1 MAGSSSAPALVATF
15 VFGLVV
21 LAASAAIFFFVKAN
35 RSPLLRDE
43 LRLALVVFLATST
56 LWGILEFAATLV
68 SHNVTS
74 ACQVAISFA
83 TVFDQLARFSV
94 EQFLLWGVN
103 GGMKVSKL
111 SLVLQGGLFLRFI
124 LGAVFVGVQR
134 PQFDTVCVA
143 TNLILP
149 IGIVVMVVD
158 IAMVMIL
165 GTKAFLA
172 KKSDAIR
179 PELSRTNTLIL
190 ITVGLGMW
198 TALSTPLFL
207 GLKSTGLAVRTI
219 LPAIGLLILI
229 GIVAL
234 TARSFVPP
242 PSTSGLQ
249 IQKTVSFESTIE
261 LPTRNLETREFP
273 SQTAMERINGAL
285 PLISHPPFGQAS
297 RGIGGLPVEGEL
309 FPPMRAQTAPVRAYS
324 RKKMTDRAY
333 KGGKIVISKPIVQM
347 DAETSNFDNIPTI
360 DLATA
365 AMKEKERRELMP
377 QNPFVNVDIGL
388 GKAPSPT
395 EVTRK
400 LSAAKR
406 KQVPES
412 AAPSNSRNLLTVD
425 EPAFAMTSAVQLSPG
440 PESARRRS
448 PRHQRDGSAPSP
460 PIISPKEEARTPKS
474 APLQSVP
481 AALAAP
487 PPPPIPSLQKRL
499 EEDRAMSGTAAASH
513 FSVSTMD
520 PMTARIASTMMFSPE
535 GPKSAKVAAPRPPP
549 RPPAPA
555 APPASVDQ
563 VWVDPRTATLP
574 RSNSV
579 KNNIRPSRQRPPSLP
594 AEEEK
599 PDTKTPLQRRAT
611 VGLPNNPRARA
622 TRVFG
627 GERGTVH
634 ERQIMFMNSEED
646 TVPIL
651 AAAKM
656 EAEEESES
664 ESPTRKSMIHRPR
677 PIPRKSTASA
687 SELLGLSIDP
697 AQDDLALL
705 PTPNMPLISPVS
717 VKSLSQS
724 TYGATSP
731 GSLTRVKTVRRTS
744 FVPDLP
750 VVPVE
755 YQSQQS
761 KVSQDPFTEET
772 TTNVWTVV
780 PNEGLARMP
789 STDKKTRALCV
800 SKFSVDT
807 ALTAQEPQSPYQS
820 RLSVNTQSSY
830 EETIGRNSTV
840 AFSSDPKPARVST
853 VLNSFS
859 ERLTRHESV
868 DSELSLMLRMA
879 PVPPK
884 NMPGEKRSVA
894 QDESEAEDVPF
905 IIDIPTP
912 ESPRSMESDVQL
924 TVDQLPSWHH
934 RVGEELPSFS
944 SQLKI
949 RRSRKLLVP
958 KPLALY
964 RPANVT
970 VVIEAE
976 PSPEEPAQEALDKIH
991 EQLKHLDLENGDARA
1006 TISEK
1011 QRQAILANLESEM
1024 GAQEDQ
1030 WQMLRV
1036 DYSQGSPSTT
1046 VSASEINSLR
1056 SSVDISKFE
1065 IMPITKLNA
1074 SAGDLLVAL
1083 KEHAENRLS
1092 TSSDQLSKE
1101 ETLDSG
1107 DEKLN
1112 RRSLSAS
1119 GKMNLLSVNTRTM
1132 SQIGSPTPPDTDE
1145 SGAESDNDSMVE
1157 GLGAA
1162 KDGSTALMP
1171 RATSFLALDEVL
1183 SPFEDV
1189 QNKSNAPVEFED
1201 VSLMTPK
1208 ALPAPIVAQPEETM
1222 VANVAIAEAE
1232 TIKFSLADL
1241 EESSPVSA
1249 PVPAPAPRPRQVIR
1263 RPPRQSKRISTL
1275 PDIVENPQ
1283 PLVGKSGNLGIFQF
1297 PWGEKSDLARIP
1309 PRMVGIS
1316 GTMTSGRAPMNS
1328 IQEKKLPPA
1337 PQTFLDD
1344 DEFENGLDDYENE
1357 EYDDGFDEATLWE
1370 IASLLESDLDT
1381 SRDDLFMVGEEDW
1394 ADQAPAED
1402 ELSPASSP
1410 VRDVVVE
1417 SVKEEVYDF
1426 VPGTL
1431 ASSESSSDISL
1442 QVPTLWTADM
1452 KDSRMGLGLPQPS
1465 EGEWQS
1471 YFAIAPRQA
1480 RTVRR
1485 VVDEPTQLSSVSLWT
1500 ATATDASMYTSGVWR
1515 APETKA
1521 VKSASKIVSLVWSP
1535 LKPTNISSLGLPQ
1548 PVDSLWTAYIPEATR
1563 VARKTTQMPQP
1574 PVITS
1579 TSLWSLKRSVKS
1591 SASAGVWTHANEVE
1605 AEQLTAAT
1613 ASVWTPLSR
1622 ARVATVGLP
1631 QPELSVWDLY
1641 ISPLTRSSPKAARML
1656 PPATIETTS
1665 LWKQSPAVKH
1675 SASNGVWSLVEKIET
1690 EVLTTTAASL
1700 WSLSS
1705 RARTTVGLPQPEPSV
1720 WKSYIPVVA
1729 RPAPKAARMLPPAVI
1744 ETTSLWKLSSVTK
1757 SSVSQ
1762 GVWSPALKEEEAI
1775 ITPEASSVAS
1785 SLWLPISA
1793 PRGNPWSLP
1802 QPDIQAWAAYIST
1815 DSRVARRAP
1824 QAQQQ
1829 QQVTIQT
1836 SSMWSIEPSR
1846 TIEMFSSANMWSLKI
1861 TTLLWAPAVS
1871 KDAGVGL
1878 SQPDAKVWNAYIAL
1892 PSRSTHRAV
1901 NVSEA
1906 ENITSTSL
1914 WQPLPTAVP
1923 YSGGVWAPKS
1933 LVAKT
1938 SHESH
1943 AETSLKVAKALWASS
1958 PEQAHSVGLPQPD
1971 AKVWDMYLLLPA
1983 RDYRKAYLPRPGM
1996 ITSTSLW
2003 RPLPAAIPY
2012 SGAVWA
2018 PKSLIAKPS
2027 PAKTSQMAKA
2037 LWSPS
2042 PEKTR
2047 SVGLSQPDAQ
2057 VWDMYLLLPARE
2069 YRKAYLP
2076 RPSMITSTSLW
2087 APTPS
2092 VETPSGGVW
2101 KAKSAPLTAKSSLV
2115 KPALAVVEDL
2125 LWSSSPAKAASFG
2138 LPQPD
2143 AEFWNA
2149 YLVPAGRR
2157 QRVAHVPKTVVTIT
2171 STSLW
2176 TPTLSTKVPSTGV
2189 WQPKS
2194 IPVNVPAKQPS
2205 RTSIK
2210 TKKIS
2215 SSLWTQLSTAK
2226 PSVGLPQPISDIW
2239 NAYISPLTSA
2249 MSTSRRVF
2257 VSETTSIESQALW
2270 SLPSKTEAAAGSL
2283 WCPAETKRPVTQTV
2297 VRAVTVSSSPATAT
2311 PTSVAAES
2319 SVSSEARKT
2328 SVRKS
2333 VPVLMTQEQWNSA
2346 FKRISQDVK
2355 RDDSSLNQWA
2365 LPSSSSSKN
2374 VTRLNRSQ
2382 SVKSRPVFD
2391 PSVMALISEY
2401 PSATTSSS
2409 STSSSRKGLGRS
2421 KSISA
2426 LPSSRR
2432 TLSRS
2437 NSSKAS
2443 IVEPQPAAFLW
2454 TKPASASDK
2463 ASSPMWQPPRRS
2475 HADVQLPPSFSI
2487 LLLPSPRRTAGR
2499 KTDIAIPT
2507 SFRSGQ
2513 GLWRGA
2519 EQIRL

>member
-1 MAGSSSAPALVATF
+1 MAGSISAPALVATF

-43 LRLALVVFLATST
+43 LRLALVFFLATST
-56 LWGILEFAATLV
+56 LWGIVEFAATLV
-68 SHNVTS
+68 PHNATS

-124 LGAVFVGVQR
+124 IGAIFVGVQR
-134 PQFDTVCVA
+134 PQFDPVCVA

-172 KKSDAIR
+172 KTSDAIR
-179 PELSRTNTLIL
+179 PELSRTNTLVL
-190 ITVGLGMW
+190 VTVGLGIW

-207 GLKSTGLAVRTI
+207 GLNTTGLAVRTI

-234 TARSFVPP
+234 TAKSFVPP
-242 PSTSGLQ
+242 PSSSGLK
-249 IQKTVSFESTIE
+249 IQKTVSIESTVE

-309 FPPMRAQTAPVRAYS
+309 FPPMRAQTAPVSAYS
-324 RKKMTDRAY
+324 KKKMTDRAY

-347 DAETSNFDNIPTI
+347 DAETSNFGNIPTI

-395 EVTRK
+395 ELTRK

-412 AAPSNSRNLLTVD
+412 AAPSNSRSLLTVD

-448 PRHQRDGSAPSP
+448 PRHQADRAAPSP
-460 PIISPKEEARTPKS
+460 PIISPKDEARTPKS

-481 AALAAP
+481 AAPLP
-487 PPPPIPSLQKRL
+487 PPVPSLQTRL
-499 EEDRAMSGTAAASH
+499 EEDRSITGAAVSH
-513 FSVSTMD
+513 FSVSTID

-535 GPKSAKVAAPRPPP
+535 RPKSAKAAAPRPPP
-549 RPPAPA
+549 PPPAPP
-555 APPASVDQ
+555 APVDQ
-563 VWVDPRTATLP
+563 FWVDPRTASLP

-594 AEEEK
+594 TEEEK

-627 GERGTVH
+627 GERGTMH
-634 ERQIMFMNSEED
+634 ERQIMFMNTEED

-656 EAEEESES
+656 EAEEES

-687 SELLGLSIDP
+687 SELLGVSLDP
-697 AQDDLALL
+697 ALDDFTLL

-724 TYGATSP
+724 TYGSTSP
-731 GSLTRVKTVRRTS
+731 GSLTKVKTVRRTS
-744 FVPDLP
+744 FVPDMP

-755 YQSQQS
+755 YQGQQP
-761 KVSQDPFTEET
+761 KISQDPFTDET
-772 TTNVWTVV
+772 STNVWAVA

-820 RLSVNTQSSY
+820 RLSINTQSSS
-830 EETIGRNSTV
+830 EEAIGRNSTV
-840 AFSSDPKPARVST
+840 VFSSNAKDTRVST

-859 ERLTRHESV
+859 ERPTRHESV

-884 NMPGEKRSVA
+884 NNLAEKRSIA
-894 QDESEAEDVPF
+894 QEKSEAEDVPF

-912 ESPRSMESDVQL
+912 ESPKSLDSDVQL

-934 RVGEELPSFS
+934 RVGEEPPSFS
-944 SQLKI
+944 SQLKN

-991 EQLKHLDLENGDARA
+991 EQLRQLDLENGDARA

-1024 GAQEDQ
+1024 GAQENQ
-1030 WQMLRV
+1030 WQTLRV

-1083 KEHAENRLS
+1083 KQNAENRLS
-1092 TSSDQLSKE
+1092 ASSDQLFKE
-1101 ETLDSG
+1101 ETLESA
-1107 DEKLN
+1107 DEKLD

-1145 SGAESDNDSMVE
+1145 SGAESDTDSMVE
-1157 GLGAA
+1157 GLGTA
-1162 KDGSTALMP
+1162 KDGATALMP
-1171 RATSFLALDEVL
+1171 RATSFLALDDVL
-1183 SPFEDV
+1183 NSSSEDV
-1189 QNKSNAPVEFED
+1189 QSKPNAPVEFED

-1208 ALPAPIVAQPEETM
+1208 AQPAPIVAQPEELK
-1222 VANVAIAEAE
+1222 VANVSTAEAE

-1241 EESSPVSA
+1241 EEPSPVPV
-1249 PVPAPAPRPRQVIR
+1249 PVPAPAPRQRQVIR

-1275 PDIVENPQ
+1275 PDIVENPE

-1297 PWGEKSDLARIP
+1297 PWGEKSDSARIP

-1328 IQEKKLPPA
+1328 IQEKQLPPA

-1344 DEFENGLDDYENE
+1344 DFDNGLDAYENE
-1357 EYDDGFDEATLWE
+1357 DYDDGFDEATLWE
-1370 IASLLESDLDT
+1370 IASLLESDLDA
-1381 SRDDLFMVGEEDW
+1381 SRDDLFIVGKEDW
-1394 ADQAPAED
+1394 RDQAPAED

-1410 VRDVVVE
+1410 VRDVFE

-1426 VPGTL
+1426 IPVTL

-1442 QVPTLWTADM
+1442 QVSTLWTADM

-1465 EGEWQS
+1465 EREWQS
-1471 YFAIAPRQA
+1471 YFATAPRQA

-1500 ATATDASMYTSGVWR
+1500 AAATEVSMYTSGVWR
-1515 APETKA
+1515 APEAKTTTGPALKA
-1521 VKSASKIVSLVWSP
+1521 VSLVWSLP
-1535 LKPTNISSLGLPQ
+1535 NPTKISNLGLPQ
-1548 PVDSLWTAYIPEATR
+1548 PVDRLWAAYIPEATR
-1563 VARKTTQMPQP
+1563 TARRTTQMPQP
-1574 PVITS
+1574 AAIAS
-1579 TSLWSLKRSVKS
+1579 KSLWSLKRNVKPSVS
-1591 SASAGVWTHANEVE
+1591 TGVWTPANKIE
-1605 AEQLTAAT
+1605 AEQLTLTATTAA

-1622 ARVATVGLP
+1622 AGVATVGLP
-1631 QPELSVWDLY
+1631 QPEFSVWKLY
-1641 ISPLTRSSPKAARML
+1641 ISPVTRS
-1656 PPATIETTS
+1656 
-1665 LWKQSPAVKH
+1665 
-1675 SASNGVWSLVEKIET
+1675 
-1690 EVLTTTAASL
+1690 
-1700 WSLSS
+1700 
-1705 RARTTVGLPQPEPSV
+1705 
-1720 WKSYIPVVA
+1720 
-1729 RPAPKAARMLPPAVI
+1729 APKAARMLPPAVI
-1744 ETTSLWKLSSVTK
+1744 ETTSLWKQSPAVKRSVLNGVWSPIEKTETELLTIVATVSLWSPLPHARATVGLPQPEPSVWKSYIPVAARPAPKAARMLPPAVIETKSLWKVSSVK
-1757 SSVSQ
+1757 PSVSQ
-1762 GVWSPALKEEEAI
+1762 GVWSPASKEEEEEEEEEETI
-1775 ITPEASSVAS
+1775 SIEVTPIASL
-1785 SLWLPISA
+1785 LWSPISA
-1793 PRGNPWSLP
+1793 PPSNPWSLP
-1802 QPDIQAWAAYIST
+1802 QPDVQVWNAYISS
-1815 DSRVARRAP
+1815 DSRGPRRAP
-1824 QAQQQ
+1824 RAQQQ
-1829 QQVTIQT
+1829 QDAIQST
-1836 SSMWSIEPSR
+1836 SMWSVEPSR
-1846 TIEMFSSANMWSLKI
+1846 IIEMFSSANLWSLKM

-1878 SQPDAKVWNAYIAL
+1878 SQPDAKVWNTYIAM
-1892 PSRSTHRAV
+1892 PSRSIHRAMTMSV
-1901 NVSEA
+1901 A
-1906 ENITSTSL
+1906 ESITSTSL
-1914 WQPLPTAVP
+1914 WQPLPTVVP

-1933 LVAKT
+1933 LVAKP
-1938 SHESH
+1938 SLQSP
-1943 AETSLKVAKALWASS
+1943 AKTSLKVVKALWSSS
-1958 PEQAHSVGLPQPD
+1958 PAETRSIGLQQPD
-1971 AKVWDMYLLLPA
+1971 AKIWDLYLLLPA
-1983 RDYRKAYLPRPGM
+1983 RDYRKAYLPRPG
-1996 ITSTSLW
+1996 
-2003 RPLPAAIPY
+2003 
-2012 SGAVWA
+2012 V
-2018 PKSLIAKPS
+2018 
-2027 PAKTSQMAKA
+2027 
-2037 LWSPS
+2037 
-2042 PEKTR
+2042 
-2047 SVGLSQPDAQ
+2047 
-2057 VWDMYLLLPARE
+2057 
-2069 YRKAYLP
+2069 
-2076 RPSMITSTSLW
+2076 ITSTSLW
-2087 APTPS
+2087 APAPS
-2092 VETPSGGVW
+2092 VEAPSGGVW
-2101 KAKSAPLTAKSSLV
+2101 KAKSVPLEAESLHI
-2115 KPALAVVEDL
+2115 KPVLAAVNDL
-2125 LWSSSPAKAASFG
+2125 LWSSSPAKVASFG
-2138 LPQPD
+2138 LPQPK
-2143 AEFWNA
+2143 AEFWSA
-2149 YLVPAGRR
+2149 YLVPAGRA
-2157 QRVAHVPKTVVTIT
+2157 QRIAYVPKTVVTIT

-2176 TPTLSTKVPSTGV
+2176 APALSTEVPSNGV

-2194 IPVNVPAKQPS
+2194 KPVNVVAKKSAP
-2205 RTSIK
+2205 TSAEAK
-2210 TKKIS
+2210 TG
-2215 SSLWTQLSTAK
+2215 SSLWTQFPSTK
-2226 PSVGLPQPISDIW
+2226 PSVGLPQPVYEIW
-2239 NAYISPLTSA
+2239 NSYIAPLTSA
-2249 MSTSRRVF
+2249 TSTSRRVF
-2257 VSETTSIESQALW
+2257 VSESTVIESQALW
-2270 SLPSKTEAAAGSL
+2270 SVPSKTEAAAGYL
-2283 WCPAETKRPVTQTV
+2283 WCPKQTPAENKRPLTQKI
-2297 VRAVTVSSSPATAT
+2297 VRAVMISSSPVVITTAAAAAT
-2311 PTSVAAES
+2311 PSPVAES
-2319 SVSSEARKT
+2319 PVSSEETRTAN
-2328 SVRKS
+2328 VRKS
-2333 VPVLMTQEQWNSA
+2333 VPVFMTREQWNSA

-2365 LPSSSSSKN
+2365 LPSSSSSSSSKN
-2374 VTRLNRSQ
+2374 ATRLNRSQ
-2382 SVKSRPVFD
+2382 SVKSRPIFD

-2401 PSATTSSS
+2401 PSTTTTSTSSS
-2409 STSSSRKGLGRS
+2409 SSSRKGLGRS

-2437 NSSKAS
+2437 NSNKAS
-2443 IVEPQPAAFLW
+2443 ISLASIPVMEPQPAAFLW
-2454 TKPASASDK
+2454 TKPALASEKSSDK
-2463 ASSPMWQPPRRS
+2463 ASMWQQPPRGR
-2475 HADVQLPPSFSI
+2475 ADVQPPTFSI
-2487 LLLPSPRRTAGR
+2487 LLPGLQRRTAGR
-2499 KTDIAIPT
+2499 KADITIPT
-2507 SFRSGQ
+2507 SFRPGQ
-2513 GLWRGA
+2513 GLWRG

>member
-43 LRLALVVFLATST
+43 LRLALVFFLATST
-56 LWGILEFAATLV
+56 LWGIIEFAATLV
-68 SHNVTS
+68 PVNVTS

-94 EQFLLWGVN
+94 EQFLLWAVN
-103 GGMKVSKL
+103 GGIKVSKL

-124 LGAVFVGVQR
+124 IGAVFVGVQR
-134 PQFDTVCVA
+134 PQFDPVCVA

-149 IGIVVMVVD
+149 IGIVVMVAD
-158 IAMVMIL
+158 IAMVMTL

-190 ITVGLGMW
+190 VTVGLGMW

-234 TARSFVPP
+234 TAKSFVPP

-249 IQKTVSFESTIE
+249 IQKTVSFESTVE
-261 LPTRNLETREFP
+261 LPTRGLETREFP

-297 RGIGGLPVEGEL
+297 RGMGGLPVEGEL
-309 FPPMRAQTAPVRAYS
+309 FPPMRAQTALVRAYNK
-324 RKKMTDRAY
+324 KKMTDRAY
-333 KGGKIVISKPIVQM
+333 KGGKIVISKPIVQL
-347 DAETSNFDNIPTI
+347 DVESSNLDNIPTI

-365 AMKEKERRELMP
+365 AMKEKERRA

-406 KQVPES
+406 KPIPES
-412 AAPSNSRNLLTVD
+412 AAPSNSRDLLTVD

-448 PRHQRDGSAPSP
+448 PRHHADRSAPSP
-460 PIISPKEEARTPKS
+460 PMITPKEEARTPKS

-481 AALAAP
+481 AALAPP
-487 PPPPIPSLQKRL
+487 PPPPITSLQTRL
-499 EEDRAMSGTAAASH
+499 EEDRAMAGAAVSH
-513 FSVSTMD
+513 FSVSTVD
-520 PMTARIASTMMFSPE
+520 PMTARIASAMMFSPE
-535 GPKSAKVAAPRPPP
+535 GPKSAKVAAPRPP
-549 RPPAPA
+549 AP
-555 APPASVDQ
+555 VDQ
-563 VWVDPRTATLP
+563 FWVDSRTASLP
-574 RSNSV
+574 RSHSV

-594 AEEEK
+594 TEEEK

-627 GERGTVH
+627 GERGTMH
-634 ERQIMFMNSEED
+634 ERQMMFMNSEED
-646 TVPIL
+646 TIPIL

-664 ESPTRKSMIHRPR
+664 PARKSMIHRPR

-687 SELLGLSIDP
+687 SELLGLPVSDP
-697 AQDDLALL
+697 AQDDFTLL

-750 VVPVE
+750 VVPAE
-755 YQSQQS
+755 YQGQQS
-761 KVSQDPFTEET
+761 KVAQDPFTEET

-780 PNEGLARMP
+780 PNEGLTRMP

-830 EETIGRNSTV
+830 EDTIGRNSAAV
-840 AFSSDPKPARVST
+840 FSSDAKATRVSM

-859 ERLTRHESV
+859 ERPRYESV

-884 NMPGEKRSVA
+884 NTPGEKRFAA
-894 QDESEAEDVPF
+894 QQKSETDDVPF
-905 IIDIPTP
+905 TIDIPTP
-912 ESPRSMESDVQL
+912 ESPQSMFSDVQL

-934 RVGEELPSFS
+934 RVGEEPPSFS
-944 SQLKI
+944 SQLKD

-991 EQLKHLDLENGDARA
+991 EQLKQLDVENGDARA

-1036 DYSQGSPSTT
+1036 DYVQGSPSTT

-1074 SAGDLLVAL
+1074 SAGDLLIAL
-1083 KEHAENRLS
+1083 KENAEKRLS
-1092 TSSDQLSKE
+1092 TSSDQLE
-1101 ETLDSG
+1101 SG
-1107 DEKLN
+1107 DDKLN

-1119 GKMNLLSVNTRTM
+1119 GKMHLLSVNTRTM

-1157 GLGAA
+1157 GFGAA

-1171 RATSFLALDEVL
+1171 RATSFLALDDVL
-1183 SPFEDV
+1183 NSPSEDV
-1189 QNKSNAPVEFED
+1189 QESKLNAAVEFED

-1208 ALPAPIVAQPEETM
+1208 AQSAPIVAQPEEIK
-1222 VANVAIAEAE
+1222 VANVAVAE
-1232 TIKFSLADL
+1232 TETIRFSLSDL
-1241 EESSPVSA
+1241 EERSPVS
-1249 PVPAPAPRPRQVIR
+1249 APAPRPRQVIR

-1275 PDIVENPQ
+1275 PDIVENPE
-1283 PLVGKSGNLGIFQF
+1283 PLAGKSGNLGIFQF
-1297 PWGEKSDLARIP
+1297 PWGEKSDSARIP
-1309 PRMVGIS
+1309 PRMAGIS

-1328 IQEKKLPPA
+1328 IQEKQLPPA

-1344 DEFENGLDDYENE
+1344 DGFDNGLDDYENE

-1394 ADQAPAED
+1394 ED
-1402 ELSPASSP
+1402 ESPASSP
-1410 VRDVVVE
+1410 VQDVVDE
-1417 SVKEEVYDF
+1417 SVKEQVYDF
-1426 VPGTL
+1426 VPATL
-1431 ASSESSSDISL
+1431 ASSENSSDNSL
-1442 QVPTLWTADM
+1442 QVPALWTADM

-1471 YFAIAPRQA
+1471 YFAVAPRQA

-1485 VVDEPTQLSSVSLWT
+1485 VVDEPSQLSSLSLWM
-1500 ATATDASMYTSGVWR
+1500 ATATEASMYTSGVWR
-1515 APETKA
+1515 ARETKA
-1521 VKSASKIVSLVWSP
+1521 AKPASRAVVNLVWSP
-1535 LKPTNISSLGLPQ
+1535 PNPTNVSSLGLPQ
-1548 PVDSLWTAYIPEATR
+1548 PVEKLWTAYIPEATR
-1563 VARKTTQMPQP
+1563 VARKTTKMPQP
-1574 PVITS
+1574 AVITS
-1579 TSLWSLKRSVKS
+1579 TSLWSPKRTFKS
-1591 SASAGVWTHANEVE
+1591 SASTGVWTPANQSI
-1605 AEQLTAAT
+1605 AATAAV

-1631 QPELSVWDLY
+1631 QPELSVWKLY
-1641 ISPLTRSSPKAARML
+1641 ISPLTRSGPKAARML

-1665 LWKQSPAVKH
+1665 LWKQSPAVKR
-1675 SASNGVWSLVEKIET
+1675 SESNSVWSPAEKIT
-1690 EVLTTTAASL
+1690 AAAAASL

-1705 RARTTVGLPQPEPSV
+1705 RARITVGLPQPEPSV
-1720 WKSYIPVVA
+1720 WLSYIPTVA
-1729 RPAPKAARMLPPAVI
+1729 RLAPKAARMLPPAVI
-1744 ETTSLWKLSSVTK
+1744 ETTSLW
-1757 SSVSQ
+1757 
-1762 GVWSPALKEEEAI
+1762 
-1775 ITPEASSVAS
+1775 TPTPKQSSVAA
-1785 SLWLPISA
+1785 SLWVPIPA

-1802 QPDIQAWAAYIST
+1802 QPDTQAWNAYIST
-1815 DSRVARRAP
+1815 DSCVARRAL
-1824 QAQQQ
+1824 QVQQLQ
-1829 QQVTIQT
+1829 NATIQST
-1836 SSMWSIEPSR
+1836 SMWSVEPSR
-1846 TIEMFSSANMWSLKI
+1846 TIEMFSSANLWSLKM

-1871 KDAGVGL
+1871 TDAGVGL
-1878 SQPDAKVWNAYIAL
+1878 PQPDAKIWNAYIAM

-1901 NVSEA
+1901 SA
-1906 ENITSTSL
+1906 SASANITSTSL
-1914 WQPLPTAVP
+1914 WRPLPAARP
-1923 YSGGVWAPKS
+1923 YSGGVWALKP
-1933 LVAKT
+1933 
-1938 SHESH
+1938 SH
-1943 AETSLKVAKALWASS
+1943 AESSPKVAKALWSVS
-1958 PEQAHSVGLPQPD
+1958 PEKTRSVGLLQPD
-1971 AKVWDMYLLLPA
+1971 AHVWDMHLLLPA

-2003 RPLPAAIPY
+2003 APAPI
-2012 SGAVWA
+2012 
-2018 PKSLIAKPS
+2018 
-2027 PAKTSQMAKA
+2027 
-2037 LWSPS
+2037 
-2042 PEKTR
+2042 
-2047 SVGLSQPDAQ
+2047 
-2057 VWDMYLLLPARE
+2057 
-2069 YRKAYLP
+2069 
-2076 RPSMITSTSLW
+2076 
-2087 APTPS
+2087 
-2092 VETPSGGVW
+2092 VETTSGGVW
-2101 KAKSAPLTAKSSLV
+2101 KAKSESSLV
-2115 KPALAVVEDL
+2115 KPALKNL
-2125 LWSSSPAKAASFG
+2125 LWSSSPAKVASFG

-2143 AEFWNA
+2143 AGFWNA
-2149 YLVPAGRR
+2149 YLVPAGHR
-2157 QRVAHVPKTVVTIT
+2157 QRVAHVPTSVVTIT
-2171 STSLW
+2171 SASLW
-2176 TPTLSTKVPSTGV
+2176 APTLSTKAPSTGI

-2194 IPVNVPAKQPS
+2194 
-2205 RTSIK
+2205 TS
-2210 TKKIS
+2210 TKAKIS
-2215 SSLWTQLSTAK
+2215 SSLWTRSSTAK
-2226 PSVGLPQPISDIW
+2226 PSVGLPQPASDIW
-2239 NAYISPLTSA
+2239 NSYISPLTSA
-2249 MSTSRRVF
+2249 TSTSRRVF

-2270 SLPSKTEAAAGSL
+2270 SLPSKTAAAAGFL
-2283 WCPAETKRPVTQTV
+2283 WCPKLKLKSVTQTAI
-2297 VRAVTVSSSPATAT
+2297 RTATAT
-2311 PTSVAAES
+2311 PTPASPET
-2319 SVSSEARKT
+2319 RTT
-2328 SVRKS
+2328 SARKS
-2333 VPVLMTQEQWNSA
+2333 VPVFMTQEQWKSA
-2346 FKRISQDVK
+2346 FKSISQDAK
-2355 RDDSSLNQWA
+2355 KDDSSLNQWA
-2365 LPSSSSSKN
+2365 LPSSKN
-2374 VTRLNRSQ
+2374 NATRLNRSQ
-2382 SVKSRPVFD
+2382 SVKSRPFFD

-2401 PSATTSSS
+2401 PSTT
-2409 STSSSRKGLGRS
+2409 STSSSRKGLERS

-2426 LPSSRR
+2426 LPSSRS
-2432 TLSRS
+2432 LG
-2437 NSSKAS
+2437 SSKAS
-2443 IVEPQPAAFLW
+2443 ISHPQPAAFLW
-2454 TKPASASDK
+2454 TKPSSASDK
-2463 ASSPMWQPPRRS
+2463 SSDTASTSMWQRPSRA
-2475 HADVQLPPSFSI
+2475 ADVQQQQQQQ

-2499 KTDIAIPT
+2499 KTDTAISAI
-2507 SFRSGQ
+2507 SFSPGQ
-2513 GLWRGA
+2513 GLWRDGSA
-2519 EQIRL
+2519 SK

>member
-43 LRLALVVFLATST
+43 LRLALVFFLATST
-56 LWGILEFAATLV
+56 LWGIVEFAATLV
-68 SHNVTS
+68 PHNVTS

-134 PQFDTVCVA
+134 PQFDPVCVA

-149 IGIVVMVVD
+149 IGVVVMVVD
-158 IAMVMIL
+158 TAMVMIL

-190 ITVGLGMW
+190 VTVGLGMW

-207 GLKSTGLAVRTI
+207 GLKTTGLAVRTI

-234 TARSFVPP
+234 TAKSFVPP
-242 PSTSGLQ
+242 PSTSGLK
-249 IQKTVSFESTIE
+249 IQKTVSFESTVE

-297 RGIGGLPVEGEL
+297 RGVGGLPVEGEL

-324 RKKMTDRAY
+324 KKKMSDRAY
-333 KGGKIVISKPIVQM
+333 KGGKIVISKPIVRM
-347 DAETSNFDNIPTI
+347 DAENSNFDNIPTI

-365 AMKEKERRELMP
+365 AMKEKERRDLMP
-377 QNPFVNVDIGL
+377 QNPFVNVDLGL

-406 KQVPES
+406 KQVPDS
-412 AAPSNSRNLLTVD
+412 AALSNSRNLLTVD

-481 AALAAP
+481 AP
-487 PPPPIPSLQKRL
+487 PPPPIPSLQTRF
-499 EEDRAMSGTAAASH
+499 EEDRAMSRAAAASH

-549 RPPAPA
+549 PPPAPVA
-555 APPASVDQ
+555 LPASADQ
-563 VWVDPRTATLP
+563 FWVDARTASLP

-579 KNNIRPSRQRPPSLP
+579 KNNIRPSRQRPPSVP
-594 AEEEK
+594 VEEEK

-627 GERGTVH
+627 GERGTMH

-656 EAEEESES
+656 EAEQEI
-664 ESPTRKSMIHRPR
+664 ESPGRKSMIHRPR
-677 PIPRKSTASA
+677 PVPRKSTASA
-687 SELLGLSIDP
+687 SELLGVSIDSV
-697 AQDDLALL
+697 QDDLALL

-744 FVPDLP
+744 FVPDMP

-755 YQSQQS
+755 YQAQQS
-761 KVSQDPFTEET
+761 KVSEDPFTEET

-780 PNEGLARMP
+780 PNEGLTRMP

-840 AFSSDPKPARVST
+840 AFYSDPKAARVST

-859 ERLTRHESV
+859 DRLTRHESV

-894 QDESEAEDVPF
+894 QEKSEAEDVPF

-912 ESPRSMESDVQL
+912 ESPRSMESIQL

-944 SQLKI
+944 SQLKD

-991 EQLKHLDLENGDARA
+991 EQLKQLDAENGDARA

-1046 VSASEINSLR
+1046 VTASEINSLR

-1101 ETLDSG
+1101 ETLESG
-1107 DEKLN
+1107 DEKPN

-1157 GLGAA
+1157 GIGAA

-1171 RATSFLALDEVL
+1171 RATSFLALDDVL

-1189 QNKSNAPVEFED
+1189 QSKPNAPVEFED

-1208 ALPAPIVAQPEETM
+1208 ALPAPIIAQPEEIKA
-1222 VANVAIAEAE
+1222 ANVAIAEAE

-1241 EESSPVSA
+1241 EEPSPVAA
-1249 PVPAPAPRPRQVIR
+1249 PAPAPAPRPRQTMR

-1275 PDIVENPQ
+1275 PDIVENPE

-1297 PWGEKSDLARIP
+1297 PWGEKSDSARIG

-1328 IQEKKLPPA
+1328 IQEKQLPSA

-1370 IASLLESDLDT
+1370 IASLLEGDLDT

-1394 ADQAPAED
+1394 EDQGPAED
-1402 ELSPASSP
+1402 EMSPASSP
-1410 VRDVVVE
+1410 VRDVTE

-1426 VPGTL
+1426 IPVTL

-1442 QVPTLWTADM
+1442 QVPTLWTADL
-1452 KDSRMGLGLPQPS
+1452 KDSRMRLGLPQPS

-1471 YFAIAPRQA
+1471 YFAVAPRQA

-1500 ATATDASMYTSGVWR
+1500 AAATDASMYTSGVWR

-1521 VKSASKIVSLVWSP
+1521 VKPASKAVSLVWSP
-1535 LKPTNISSLGLPQ
+1535 LNLTKISNLGLPQ
-1548 PVDSLWTAYIPEATR
+1548 PVGSLWTAYIPEATR

-1574 PVITS
+1574 AVISS
-1579 TSLWSLKRSVKS
+1579 TSLWSLKRTAKP
-1591 SASAGVWTHANEVE
+1591 SASTGVWTPVNEVE
-1605 AEQLTAAT
+1605 AEQLTVAATIAT

-1631 QPELSVWDLY
+1631 QPELSAWNLY
-1641 ISPLTRSSPKAARML
+1641 ISPLKRSSPKVARML
-1656 PPATIETTS
+1656 LPATIETTS
-1665 LWKQSPAVKH
+1665 LWKQSPAVKR
-1675 SASNGVWSLVEKIET
+1675 SASNGVWSPVEKTET
-1690 EVLTTTAASL
+1690 EVLTVIATAASL

-1705 RARTTVGLPQPEPSV
+1705 RARASVGLPQPEPSV
-1720 WKSYIPVVA
+1720 WKSYIPVAA
-1729 RPAPKAARMLPPAVI
+1729 RLAPKAARMLPPAVI

-1762 GVWSPALKEEEAI
+1762 GVWSPAPREEKAI
-1775 ITPEASSVAS
+1775 ISPKASSVAS
-1785 SLWLPISA
+1785 SLWSPISA

-1802 QPDIQAWAAYIST
+1802 QPDIQAWNAYIST

-1824 QAQQQ
+1824 QVQQQ
-1829 QQVTIQT
+1829 EVTIQ
-1836 SSMWSIEPSR
+1836 SFLMWSVEPAR
-1846 TIEMFSSANMWSLKI
+1846 TIQMFSSANLWSFKMN
-1861 TTLLWAPAVS
+1861 TLLWAPAVS

-1878 SQPDAKVWNAYIAL
+1878 PQPDTMVWNAYIAT
-1892 PSRSTHRAV
+1892 PSRSTHRAI
-1901 NVSEA
+1901 NVSES

-1914 WQPLPTAVP
+1914 WRPLPAALP

-1933 LVAKT
+1933 LVAKA
-1938 SHESH
+1938 SH
-1943 AETSLKVAKALWASS
+1943 ADASLKVAKALWSSS
-1958 PEQAHSVGLPQPD
+1958 PEQARTVGLPQPD
-1971 AKVWDMYLLLPA
+1971 AKVWNMHLLLPA

-2003 RPLPAAIPY
+2003 RPLPAALPY
-2012 SGAVWA
+2012 SGGIWV
-2018 PKSLIAKPS
+2018 PKSPIAKPS
-2027 PAKTSQMAKA
+2027 HAKPSTMVKA

-2042 PEKTR
+2042 PAKMC
-2047 SVGLSQPDAQ
+2047 SVGLSQPDAEI
-2057 VWDMYLLLPARE
+2057 WDMYLLLPARE

-2076 RPSMITSTSLW
+2076 RPAMITSTSLW

-2101 KAKSAPLTAKSSLV
+2101 KAKSVKLVAESSPV
-2115 KPALAVVEDL
+2115 KPTLAVKDL
-2125 LWSSSPAKAASFG
+2125 LWSSSPAKVASFG
-2138 LPQPD
+2138 LSQP
-2143 AEFWNA
+2143 EFWNA
-2149 YLVPAGRR
+2149 RLVPAGRR
-2157 QRVAHVPKTVVTIT
+2157 QRVAHVPKPVAIIT

-2189 WQPKS
+2189 WQQKS
-2194 IPVNVPAKQPS
+2194 KPVNVE
-2205 RTSIK
+2205 TSLTSTK
-2210 TKKIS
+2210 VKKIS
-2215 SSLWTQLSTAK
+2215 SSLWTHLSTAK
-2226 PSVGLPQPISDIW
+2226 PSVSLPQPTSEIW
-2239 NAYISPLTSA
+2239 NSYISPLTSA
-2249 MSTSRRVF
+2249 TSTSRRVF

-2270 SLPSKTEAAAGSL
+2270 SVPSKTEAAAGYL
-2283 WCPAETKRPVTQTV
+2283 WCPAETKRPVTQNV
-2297 VRAVTVSSSPATAT
+2297 VRAVTISSSPATVTAT
-2311 PTSVAAES
+2311 PTSGVAES
-2319 SVSSEARKT
+2319 PVSSESRTT

-2333 VPVLMTQEQWNSA
+2333 VPVFMTQEQWKSA

-2355 RDDSSLNQWA
+2355 RDDSSLNQSS
-2365 LPSSSSSKN
+2365 SSSSSKN
-2374 VTRLNRSQ
+2374 ATRLNRSQ

-2401 PSATTSSS
+2401 PSTTSSS
-2409 STSSSRKGLGRS
+2409 STSSRKGLGRS

-2437 NSSKAS
+2437 SSKTS
-2443 IVEPQPAAFLW
+2443 ISLPSMEPQPAAFLW
-2454 TKPASASDK
+2454 TKPASAFDK
-2463 ASSPMWQPPRRS
+2463 ASSSMWQPPRRS
-2475 HADVQLPPSFSI
+2475 RADVQLPPSFSI
-2487 LLLPSPRRTAGR
+2487 LLPSPRRTAGR
-2499 KTDIAIPT
+2499 KTDIAIST
-2507 SFRSGQ
+2507 SFSSGQ

>member
-1 MAGSSSAPALVATF
+1 MAGSISAPALVATF

-43 LRLALVVFLATST
+43 LRLALVFFLATST
-56 LWGILEFAATLV
+56 LWGIVEFAATLV
-68 SHNVTS
+68 PHNATS

-124 LGAVFVGVQR
+124 IGAIFVGVQR
-134 PQFDTVCVA
+134 PQFDPVCVA

-172 KKSDAIR
+172 KTSDAIR
-179 PELSRTNTLIL
+179 PELSRTNTLVL
-190 ITVGLGMW
+190 VTVGLGIW

-207 GLKSTGLAVRTI
+207 GLNTTGLAVRTI

-234 TARSFVPP
+234 TAKSFVPP
-242 PSTSGLQ
+242 PSSSGLK
-249 IQKTVSFESTIE
+249 IQKTVSIESTVE

-273 SQTAMERINGAL
+273 SQTAMERIN
-285 PLISHPPFGQAS
+285 AS

-309 FPPMRAQTAPVRAYS
+309 FPPMRAQTAPVSAYS
-324 RKKMTDRAY
+324 KKKMTDRAY

-347 DAETSNFDNIPTI
+347 DAETSNFGNIPTI

-395 EVTRK
+395 ELTRK

-412 AAPSNSRNLLTVD
+412 AAPSNSRSLLTVD

-448 PRHQRDGSAPSP
+448 PRHQADRAAPSP
-460 PIISPKEEARTPKS
+460 PIISPKDEARTPKS
-474 APLQSVP
+474 APLQST
-481 AALAAP
+481 
-487 PPPPIPSLQKRL
+487 RL
-499 EEDRAMSGTAAASH
+499 EEDRSITGAAVSH
-513 FSVSTMD
+513 FSVSTID

-535 GPKSAKVAAPRPPP
+535 RPKSAKAAAPRPPP
-549 RPPAPA
+549 PPPAPP
-555 APPASVDQ
+555 APVDH
-563 VWVDPRTATLP
+563 
-574 RSNSV
+574 NSV

-594 AEEEK
+594 TEEEK

-622 TRVFG
+622 TR
-627 GERGTVH
+627 
-634 ERQIMFMNSEED
+634 IMFMNTEED

-656 EAEEESES
+656 EAEEESE
-664 ESPTRKSMIHRPR
+664 

-687 SELLGLSIDP
+687 SELLGVSLDP
-697 AQDDLALL
+697 ALDDFTLL

-724 TYGATSP
+724 TYGSTSP
-731 GSLTRVKTVRRTS
+731 GSLTKVKTVRRTS
-744 FVPDLP
+744 FVPDMP

-755 YQSQQS
+755 YQGQQP
-761 KVSQDPFTEET
+761 KISQDPFTDET
-772 TTNVWTVV
+772 STNVWAVA

-820 RLSVNTQSSY
+820 RLSINTQSSS
-830 EETIGRNSTV
+830 EEAIGRNSTV
-840 AFSSDPKPARVST
+840 VFSSNAKDTRVST

-859 ERLTRHESV
+859 ERPTRHESV

-884 NMPGEKRSVA
+884 NNLAEKRSIA
-894 QDESEAEDVPF
+894 QEKSEAEDVPF

-912 ESPRSMESDVQL
+912 ESPKSLDSDVQL

-934 RVGEELPSFS
+934 RVGEEPPSFS
-944 SQLKI
+944 SQLKN

-991 EQLKHLDLENGDARA
+991 EQLRQLDLENGDARA

-1024 GAQEDQ
+1024 GAQENQ
-1030 WQMLRV
+1030 WQTLRV

-1083 KEHAENRLS
+1083 KQNAENRLS
-1092 TSSDQLSKE
+1092 ASSDQLFKE
-1101 ETLDSG
+1101 ETLESA
-1107 DEKLN
+1107 DEKLD

-1145 SGAESDNDSMVE
+1145 SGAESDTDSMVE
-1157 GLGAA
+1157 GLGTA
-1162 KDGSTALMP
+1162 KDGATALMP
-1171 RATSFLALDEVL
+1171 RATSFLALDDVL
-1183 SPFEDV
+1183 NSSSEDV
-1189 QNKSNAPVEFED
+1189 QSKPNAPVEFED

-1208 ALPAPIVAQPEETM
+1208 AQPAPIVAQPEELK
-1222 VANVAIAEAE
+1222 VANVSTAEAE

-1241 EESSPVSA
+1241 EEPSPVPV
-1249 PVPAPAPRPRQVIR
+1249 PVPAPAPRQRQVIR

-1275 PDIVENPQ
+1275 PDIVENPE

-1297 PWGEKSDLARIP
+1297 PWGEKSDSARIP

-1328 IQEKKLPPA
+1328 IQEKQLPPA

-1344 DEFENGLDDYENE
+1344 DFDNGLDAYENE
-1357 EYDDGFDEATLWE
+1357 DYDDGFDEATLWE
-1370 IASLLESDLDT
+1370 IASLLESDLDA
-1381 SRDDLFMVGEEDW
+1381 SRDDLFIVGKEDW
-1394 ADQAPAED
+1394 RDQAPAED

-1410 VRDVVVE
+1410 VRDVFE

-1426 VPGTL
+1426 IPVTL

-1442 QVPTLWTADM
+1442 QVSTLWTADM

-1465 EGEWQS
+1465 EREWQS
-1471 YFAIAPRQA
+1471 YFATAPRQA

-1500 ATATDASMYTSGVWR
+1500 AAATEVSMYTSGVWR
-1515 APETKA
+1515 APEAKTTTGPALKA
-1521 VKSASKIVSLVWSP
+1521 VSLVWSLP
-1535 LKPTNISSLGLPQ
+1535 NPTKISNLGLPQ
-1548 PVDSLWTAYIPEATR
+1548 PVDRLWAAYIPEATR
-1563 VARKTTQMPQP
+1563 TARRTTQMPQP
-1574 PVITS
+1574 AAIAS
-1579 TSLWSLKRSVKS
+1579 KSLWSLKRNVKPSVS
-1591 SASAGVWTHANEVE
+1591 TGVWTPANKIE
-1605 AEQLTAAT
+1605 AEQLTLTATTAA

-1622 ARVATVGLP
+1622 A
-1631 QPELSVWDLY
+1631 
-1641 ISPLTRSSPKAARML
+1641 
-1656 PPATIETTS
+1656 
-1665 LWKQSPAVKH
+1665 
-1675 SASNGVWSLVEKIET
+1675 
-1690 EVLTTTAASL
+1690 
-1700 WSLSS
+1700 
-1705 RARTTVGLPQPEPSV
+1705 EPSV
-1720 WKSYIPVVA
+1720 WKSYIPVAA

-1744 ETTSLWKLSSVTK
+1744 ETKSLWKVSSVK
-1757 SSVSQ
+1757 PSVSQ
-1762 GVWSPALKEEEAI
+1762 GVWSPASKEEEEEEEEEETI
-1775 ITPEASSVAS
+1775 SIEVTPIASL
-1785 SLWLPISA
+1785 LWSPISA
-1793 PRGNPWSLP
+1793 PPSNPWSLP
-1802 QPDIQAWAAYIST
+1802 QPDVQVWNAYISS
-1815 DSRVARRAP
+1815 DSRGPRRAP
-1824 QAQQQ
+1824 RAQQQ
-1829 QQVTIQT
+1829 QDAIQST
-1836 SSMWSIEPSR
+1836 SMWSVEPSR
-1846 TIEMFSSANMWSLKI
+1846 IIEMFSSANLWSLKM

-1878 SQPDAKVWNAYIAL
+1878 SQPDAKVWNTYIAM
-1892 PSRSTHRAV
+1892 PSRSIHRAMTMSV
-1901 NVSEA
+1901 A
-1906 ENITSTSL
+1906 ESITSTSL
-1914 WQPLPTAVP
+1914 WQPLPTVVP

-1933 LVAKT
+1933 LVAKP
-1938 SHESH
+1938 SLQSP
-1943 AETSLKVAKALWASS
+1943 AKTSLKVVKALWSSS
-1958 PEQAHSVGLPQPD
+1958 PAETRSIGLQQPD
-1971 AKVWDMYLLLPA
+1971 AKIWDLYLLLPA
-1983 RDYRKAYLPRPGM
+1983 RDYRKAYLPRPG
-1996 ITSTSLW
+1996 
-2003 RPLPAAIPY
+2003 
-2012 SGAVWA
+2012 V
-2018 PKSLIAKPS
+2018 
-2027 PAKTSQMAKA
+2027 
-2037 LWSPS
+2037 
-2042 PEKTR
+2042 
-2047 SVGLSQPDAQ
+2047 
-2057 VWDMYLLLPARE
+2057 
-2069 YRKAYLP
+2069 
-2076 RPSMITSTSLW
+2076 ITSTSLW
-2087 APTPS
+2087 APAPS
-2092 VETPSGGVW
+2092 VEAPSGGVW
-2101 KAKSAPLTAKSSLV
+2101 KAKSVPLEAESLHI
-2115 KPALAVVEDL
+2115 KPVLAAVNDL
-2125 LWSSSPAKAASFG
+2125 LWSSSPAKVASFG
-2138 LPQPD
+2138 LPQPK
-2143 AEFWNA
+2143 AEFWSA
-2149 YLVPAGRR
+2149 YLVPAGRA
-2157 QRVAHVPKTVVTIT
+2157 QRIAYVPKTVVTIT

-2176 TPTLSTKVPSTGV
+2176 APALSTEVPSNGV

-2194 IPVNVPAKQPS
+2194 KPVNVVAKKSAP
-2205 RTSIK
+2205 TSAEAK
-2210 TKKIS
+2210 TG
-2215 SSLWTQLSTAK
+2215 SSLWTQFPSTK
-2226 PSVGLPQPISDIW
+2226 PSVGLPQPVYEIW
-2239 NAYISPLTSA
+2239 NSYIAPLTSA
-2249 MSTSRRVF
+2249 TSTSRRVF
-2257 VSETTSIESQALW
+2257 VSESTVIESQALW
-2270 SLPSKTEAAAGSL
+2270 SVPSKTEAAAGYL
-2283 WCPAETKRPVTQTV
+2283 WCPKQTPAENKRPLTQKI
-2297 VRAVTVSSSPATAT
+2297 VRAVMISSSPVVITTAAAAAT
-2311 PTSVAAES
+2311 PSPVAES
-2319 SVSSEARKT
+2319 PVSSEETRTAN
-2328 SVRKS
+2328 VRKS
-2333 VPVLMTQEQWNSA
+2333 VPVFMTREQWNSA

-2365 LPSSSSSKN
+2365 LPSSSSSSSSKN
-2374 VTRLNRSQ
+2374 ATRLNRSQ
-2382 SVKSRPVFD
+2382 SVKSRPIFD

-2401 PSATTSSS
+2401 PSTTTTSTSSS
-2409 STSSSRKGLGRS
+2409 SSSRKGLGRS

-2437 NSSKAS
+2437 NSNKAS
-2443 IVEPQPAAFLW
+2443 ISLASIPVMEPQPAAFLW
-2454 TKPASASDK
+2454 TKPALASEKSSDK
-2463 ASSPMWQPPRRS
+2463 ASMWQQPPRGR
-2475 HADVQLPPSFSI
+2475 ADVQPPTFSI
-2487 LLLPSPRRTAGR
+2487 LLPGLQRRTAGR
-2499 KTDIAIPT
+2499 KADITIPT
-2507 SFRSGQ
+2507 SFRPGQ
-2513 GLWRGA
+2513 GLWRG

>member
-43 LRLALVVFLATST
+43 LRLALVFFLATST
-56 LWGILEFAATLV
+56 LWGIIEFVATLV
-68 SHNVTS
+68 PHNVTS

-134 PQFDTVCVA
+134 PQFDPVCVA

-165 GTKAFLA
+165 GIKAFLA

-190 ITVGLGMW
+190 VTVGLGMW

-207 GLKSTGLAVRTI
+207 GLKTTGLAVRTI

-234 TARSFVPP
+234 TAKSFVPP
-242 PSTSGLQ
+242 PSTSGLK
-249 IQKTVSFESTIE
+249 IQKTVSFESTVE

-297 RGIGGLPVEGEL
+297 RGVGGLPVEGEL

-324 RKKMTDRAY
+324 KKKMTDRAY

-347 DAETSNFDNIPTI
+347 DAENSNFDNIPTI

-406 KQVPES
+406 KQVPDS

-481 AALAAP
+481 AP
-487 PPPPIPSLQKRL
+487 PPPPIPSLQTRL
-499 EEDRAMSGTAAASH
+499 EEHRAMSGAAAVSH

-549 RPPAPA
+549 PPPVPA

-563 VWVDPRTATLP
+563 FWVDARTASLP

-579 KNNIRPSRQRPPSLP
+579 KNNIRPSRQRPPSVP

-627 GERGTVH
+627 GERGTMH

-651 AAAKM
+651 AAANM

-664 ESPTRKSMIHRPR
+664 PGRKSIIHRPR

-687 SELLGLSIDP
+687 SELLGVSIDS

-744 FVPDLP
+744 FVPDMP

-755 YQSQQS
+755 YQAQQS

-780 PNEGLARMP
+780 PNEGLTRVP

-840 AFSSDPKPARVST
+840 AFSSDPKAARVST
-853 VLNSFS
+853 VLNAFS
-859 ERLTRHESV
+859 ERFTRHESV

-884 NMPGEKRSVA
+884 NMPGEKRTVA
-894 QDESEAEDVPF
+894 QEKSEAEDVPF

-912 ESPRSMESDVQL
+912 ESPRSMESVQL

-944 SQLKI
+944 SQLKN

-991 EQLKHLDLENGDARA
+991 EQLKQLDLENGDARA

-1046 VSASEINSLR
+1046 VTASEINSLR

-1083 KEHAENRLS
+1083 KDHAENRLS
-1092 TSSDQLSKE
+1092 TSSELSKE
-1101 ETLDSG
+1101 ETLESG
-1107 DEKLN
+1107 DEKLS

-1171 RATSFLALDEVL
+1171 RATSFLALDDVL
-1183 SPFEDV
+1183 SPSEDV
-1189 QNKSNAPVEFED
+1189 QSKPPVEFED

-1208 ALPAPIVAQPEETM
+1208 AHPAPIAAQSEEIK

-1241 EESSPVSA
+1241 EEPSPLSA
-1249 PVPAPAPRPRQVIR
+1249 PVPVPVPAPAPRPRQVIR

-1275 PDIVENPQ
+1275 PDIVENPE

-1328 IQEKKLPPA
+1328 IQEKQLPSA

-1394 ADQAPAED
+1394 EDHAPAED

-1410 VRDVVVE
+1410 VRDIAE

-1426 VPGTL
+1426 IPVTL

-1442 QVPTLWTADM
+1442 QVPTLWTADL

-1471 YFAIAPRQA
+1471 YFAVAPRQA

-1521 VKSASKIVSLVWSP
+1521 TKPAWKIVNLVWSP
-1535 LKPTNISSLGLPQ
+1535 SNATKISNLGLPQ
-1548 PVDSLWTAYIPEATR
+1548 PVDSLWTAYIPEPAR
-1563 VARKTTQMPQP
+1563 VPRKTTQLPQP
-1574 PVITS
+1574 AVIIS
-1579 TSLWSLKRSVKS
+1579 TSLWSLKRTVGP
-1591 SASAGVWTHANEVE
+1591 SASTGVWTPVIEVE
-1605 AEQLTAAT
+1605 AEQQTAAATTT

-1631 QPELSVWDLY
+1631 QPELSVWNLY

-1665 LWKQSPAVKH
+1665 LWKQSPAVKR
-1675 SASNGVWSLVEKIET
+1675 SASNGVWSPMEEIET
-1690 EVLTTTAASL
+1690 EVLIIAAAASL

-1705 RARTTVGLPQPEPSV
+1705 RTRASVGLPQPEPSV
-1720 WKSYIPVVA
+1720 WKSYIPMAA
-1729 RPAPKAARMLPPAVI
+1729 RLAPKAARMLPPAVI
-1744 ETTSLWKLSSVTK
+1744 ETTSLWKLSSVSK

-1762 GVWSPALKEEEAI
+1762 GVWSPAPKKEETI
-1775 ITPEASSVAS
+1775 ISPEVSSVAS
-1785 SLWLPISA
+1785 SLWSPNSA

-1802 QPDIQAWAAYIST
+1802 QPDIQAWNAYIST
-1815 DSRVARRAP
+1815 DSRVTLRAP

-1829 QQVTIQT
+1829 QQATIQS
-1836 SSMWSIEPSR
+1836 SSMWSVEPSR
-1846 TIEMFSSANMWSLKI
+1846 TIEMFSSANLWSLKM
-1861 TTLLWAPAVS
+1861 TTLLWAPAVP

-1878 SQPDAKVWNAYIAL
+1878 PQPDAKVWNAYIAM
-1892 PSRSTHRAV
+1892 PSRSTHRAI
-1901 NVSEA
+1901 NVSES
-1906 ENITSTSL
+1906 ETITSTSL
-1914 WQPLPTAVP
+1914 WRPLPAVIP

-1933 LVAKT
+1933 LVTKP
-1938 SHESH
+1938 SH
-1943 AETSLKVAKALWASS
+1943 AETSKVAKTLWSSS
-1958 PEQAHSVGLPQPD
+1958 PELAHSVGLPQPD
-1971 AKVWDMYLLLPA
+1971 TKVWNMYLLLPA

-2003 RPLPAAIPY
+2003 RSLPAALPH
-2012 SGAVWA
+2012 SGGVWA
-2018 PKSLIAKPS
+2018 PKSLVAKPS
-2027 PAKTSQMAKA
+2027 HAKSSTMAKA
-2037 LWSPS
+2037 LWSSS
-2042 PEKTR
+2042 PKKTH
-2047 SVGLSQPDAQ
+2047 SVGLSQPDAEI
-2057 VWDMYLLLPARE
+2057 WDAYLLLPARE

-2076 RPSMITSTSLW
+2076 RPAMITSTSLW

-2101 KAKSAPLTAKSSLV
+2101 KAKSVKVATESSLV
-2115 KPALAVVEDL
+2115 KPALAVVKDL

-2138 LPQPD
+2138 LPQPEIW
-2143 AEFWNA
+2143 AA
-2149 YLVPAGRR
+2149 YPVPAGRR
-2157 QRVAHVPKTVVTIT
+2157 QRVAHVDKTVATIT

-2176 TPTLSTKVPSTGV
+2176 TPTPSTKVPSTGV

-2194 IPVNVPAKQPS
+2194 KPVNVESS
-2205 RTSIK
+2205 RTSAKAKQIG
-2210 TKKIS
+2210 
-2215 SSLWTQLSTAK
+2215 SSLWTHLSTAK
-2226 PSVGLPQPISDIW
+2226 PSVGLPQPISEIW
-2239 NAYISPLTSA
+2239 NSYISPLTSA
-2249 MSTSRRVF
+2249 TSTSRRVF
-2257 VSETTSIESQALW
+2257 VSETASIESQALW
-2270 SLPSKTEAAAGSL
+2270 SLASKTEAAAGYL
-2283 WCPAETKRPVTQTV
+2283 WCPAETKRPVTQNV
-2297 VRAVTVSSSPATAT
+2297 VRAVTVTSSPVTAT
-2311 PTSVAAES
+2311 PTSVVAES
-2319 SVSSEARKT
+2319 SVSSEKRTT

-2333 VPVLMTQEQWNSA
+2333 VPVFMTQEQWNSA

-2365 LPSSSSSKN
+2365 LPSSSSKN
-2374 VTRLNRSQ
+2374 ATRLNRSQ
-2382 SVKSRPVFD
+2382 SVKSRPIFD

-2401 PSATTSSS
+2401 PSTTPT
-2409 STSSSRKGLGRS
+2409 TSSSRKGFGRS

-2437 NSSKAS
+2437 SSKAS
-2443 IVEPQPAAFLW
+2443 SISLPSMEPQPAAFLW
-2454 TKPASASDK
+2454 TKPASASEK
-2463 ASSPMWQPPRRS
+2463 ASPSMWQPPRRS
-2475 HADVQLPPSFSI
+2475 RADVQLPPSFSI
-2487 LLLPSPRRTAGR
+2487 LLPSPRRTAGR
-2499 KTDIAIPT
+2499 KTDIAVST
-2507 SFRSGQ
+2507 SFRPGQ

>member
-43 LRLALVVFLATST
+43 LRLALVFFLATST
-56 LWGILEFAATLV
+56 LWGIIEFAATLV
-68 SHNVTS
+68 PSNVTS

-134 PQFDTVCVA
+134 PQFDPVCVA
-143 TNLILP
+143 TNLVLP

-165 GTKAFLA
+165 GIKAFLA

-190 ITVGLGMW
+190 VTAGLGMW

-207 GLKSTGLAVRTI
+207 GLQTTGLAVRTI

-234 TARSFVPP
+234 TAKSFVPP
-242 PSTSGLQ
+242 PSTSGLK
-249 IQKTVSFESTIE
+249 IQKTVSFESTVE

-273 SQTAMERINGAL
+273 SQTAMERINSAL

-309 FPPMRAQTAPVRAYS
+309 FPPMRAQTAPVKAYS
-324 RKKMTDRAY
+324 RKMMTDRAY

-347 DAETSNFDNIPTI
+347 DAENSNFGNIPTI

-412 AAPSNSRNLLTVD
+412 AASSNSRNLLHVD

-481 AALAAP
+481 AALVAP
-487 PPPPIPSLQKRL
+487 PPPPIPSLQTRL
-499 EEDRAMSGTAAASH
+499 EEDRAMSGAAVSH

-549 RPPAPA
+549 PPPAPA
-555 APPASVDQ
+555 APPASADQ
-563 VWVDPRTATLP
+563 FWVDHRTATLP

-594 AEEEK
+594 VEEEK

-627 GERGTVH
+627 GERGTMH
-634 ERQIMFMNSEED
+634 ERQIMFMNIEED

-656 EAEEESES
+656 EAEEEN

-677 PIPRKSTASA
+677 PVPRKSTASA
-687 SELLGLSIDP
+687 SELLGMSIGP
-697 AQDDLALL
+697 AQDGLELL

-731 GSLTRVKTVRRTS
+731 VSLTRVKTVRRTS

-761 KVSQDPFTEET
+761 KVSQDPFTEEMN
-772 TTNVWTVV
+772 TNVWTVV

-840 AFSSDPKPARVST
+840 TFASDPKAARVST

-859 ERLTRHESV
+859 ERLTSHESV
-868 DSELSLMLRMA
+868 DSELSMMLRMA

-884 NMPGEKRSVA
+884 NMPGEKRPVA
-894 QDESEAEDVPF
+894 QAESETDDVPF

-934 RVGEELPSFS
+934 RVGEQLPSFS
-944 SQLKI
+944 SQLKV

-964 RPANVT
+964 RPSNVT

-991 EQLKHLDLENGDARA
+991 EQLRQLDLENGDARA
-1006 TISEK
+1006 TISER

-1036 DYSQGSPSTT
+1036 DYSQGSPSTA

-1083 KEHAENRLS
+1083 KEHAENSLS
-1092 TSSDQLSKE
+1092 TSSEHLSKE
-1101 ETLDSG
+1101 EILESG

-1171 RATSFLALDEVL
+1171 RATSFLALDDVL
-1183 SPFEDV
+1183 SPSEDV
-1189 QNKSNAPVEFED
+1189 QNKLNAPVEFED

-1208 ALPAPIVAQPEETM
+1208 ALPAPIVAQPEEIK
-1222 VANVAIAEAE
+1222 VANVAIPEAE

-1275 PDIVENPQ
+1275 PDIVENPE

-1328 IQEKKLPPA
+1328 IQEKQLPPA

-1344 DEFENGLDDYENE
+1344 DGFGNGLDDYENE

-1370 IASLLESDLDT
+1370 IASLLESDLDA

-1394 ADQAPAED
+1394 EDQAPAED
-1402 ELSPASSP
+1402 ELCPASSP
-1410 VRDVVVE
+1410 VRDVAE

-1426 VPGTL
+1426 IPVTL

-1452 KDSRMGLGLPQPS
+1452 KDSGMGLGLPQPS

-1471 YFAIAPRQA
+1471 YFAVAPRQA

-1521 VKSASKIVSLVWSP
+1521 AKPASEVVSLVWSP
-1535 LKPTNISSLGLPQ
+1535 LKPTKISNLGLPQ
-1548 PVDSLWTAYIPEATR
+1548 PVDNLWTAYIPEATR

-1574 PVITS
+1574 AVITS
-1579 TSLWSLKRSVKS
+1579 TSLWSLKRNVKPG
-1591 SASAGVWTHANEVE
+1591 ASTGVWTPANKAE
-1605 AEQLTAAT
+1605 AEQLVVAATAT

-1631 QPELSVWDLY
+1631 QPELSVWNLY
-1641 ISPLTRSSPKAARML
+1641 ISPSTRSSPKAARML
-1656 PPATIETTS
+1656 HPATIETTS
-1665 LWKQSPAVKH
+1665 LWKQSPAAKR
-1675 SASNGVWSLVEKIET
+1675 SASNGVWSPVEKIET
-1690 EVLTTTAASL
+1690 EVLTIIATAASL
-1700 WSLSS
+1700 WSFSS
-1705 RARTTVGLPQPEPSV
+1705 RARATVGLPQPEPSV
-1720 WKSYIPVVA
+1720 WKSYIPVAA
-1729 RPAPKAARMLPPAVI
+1729 RLAPKAARMLPPAVI

-1757 SSVSQ
+1757 PSASQ
-1762 GVWSPALKEEEAI
+1762 GVWSPAAKEEEAI
-1775 ITPEASSVAS
+1775 ISPKASPVAS

-1793 PRGNPWSLP
+1793 PRSNPWSLP
-1802 QPDIQAWAAYIST
+1802 QPDVQAWNAYIST

-1829 QQVTIQT
+1829 EVTIQ
-1836 SSMWSIEPSR
+1836 SSSTWSIEPSR
-1846 TIEMFSSANMWSLKI
+1846 TIEMFSSANLWSLKMP
-1861 TTLLWAPAVS
+1861 TLLWAPAVS
-1871 KDAGVGL
+1871 KDAGAGL
-1878 SQPDAKVWNAYIAL
+1878 PQPDAKVWNAYIAM
-1892 PSRSTHRAV
+1892 PSRSTHRAI
-1901 NVSEA
+1901 NVSGS
-1906 ENITSTSL
+1906 ENIASTSL
-1914 WQPLPTAVP
+1914 WRPLLAALP

-1933 LVAKT
+1933 LVAKP
-1938 SHESH
+1938 SH
-1943 AETSLKVAKALWASS
+1943 AETSLKVVKALWSSS
-1958 PEQAHSVGLPQPD
+1958 PEQAHSVGLP
-1971 AKVWDMYLLLPA
+1971 
-1983 RDYRKAYLPRPGM
+1983 
-1996 ITSTSLW
+1996 
-2003 RPLPAAIPY
+2003 
-2012 SGAVWA
+2012 
-2018 PKSLIAKPS
+2018 
-2027 PAKTSQMAKA
+2027 
-2037 LWSPS
+2037 
-2042 PEKTR
+2042 
-2047 SVGLSQPDAQ
+2047 QPDAQ

-2076 RPSMITSTSLW
+2076 RPGMITSTSLW
-2087 APTPS
+2087 TPAPS
-2092 VETPSGGVW
+2092 VKTASGGVW
-2101 KAKSAPLTAKSSLV
+2101 KAKSVPLATEPSLV
-2115 KPALAVVEDL
+2115 KPVLAVVKDL

-2138 LPQPD
+2138 LPQL
-2143 AEFWNA
+2143 ESWSA

-2157 QRVAHVPKTVVTIT
+2157 QRIAHVPMTVVTIT

-2194 IPVNVPAKQPS
+2194 KPVNVLAKKPS
-2205 RTSIK
+2205 RTSAKAKK
-2210 TKKIS
+2210 TG
-2215 SSLWTQLSTAK
+2215 SSLWAQLSTSK
-2226 PSVGLPQPISDIW
+2226 SSVGLPQPISQIW
-2239 NAYISPLTSA
+2239 NSYISPLTSA
-2249 MSTSRRVF
+2249 TSTSRRVF

-2270 SLPSKTEAAAGSL
+2270 SVPSKTEAAAAYL
-2283 WCPAETKRPVTQTV
+2283 WCPKQKPVETKRPVTQNV
-2297 VRAVTVSSSPATAT
+2297 VRSVTVSSSPVTATAT
-2311 PTSVAAES
+2311 PTSVVAQS
-2319 SVSSEARKT
+2319 SVSSETRTA

-2333 VPVLMTQEQWNSA
+2333 VPVLMTQEQWKSA

-2355 RDDSSLNQWA
+2355 KDDSSLNQWA
-2365 LPSSSSSKN
+2365 LPSSSKSN

-2382 SVKSRPVFD
+2382 SVKNRPVFD

-2401 PSATTSSS
+2401 PSTTTPTS

-2437 NSSKAS
+2437 NSSKTS
-2443 IVEPQPAAFLW
+2443 IPLPSVDPQPAAFLW
-2454 TKPASASDK
+2454 TKPASVSDK
-2463 ASSPMWQPPRRS
+2463 SSATASMWQPRR
-2475 HADVQLPPSFSI
+2475 ADVQLPPSFS

-2499 KTDIAIPT
+2499 KTDIAIST
-2507 SFRSGQ
+2507 SFRPGQ

>member
-1 MAGSSSAPALVATF
+1 M
-15 VFGLVV
+15 
-21 LAASAAIFFFVKAN
+21 
-35 RSPLLRDE
+35 
-43 LRLALVVFLATST
+43 
-56 LWGILEFAATLV
+56 
-68 SHNVTS
+68 
-74 ACQVAISFA
+74 
-83 TVFDQLARFSV
+83 
-94 EQFLLWGVN
+94 
-103 GGMKVSKL
+103 
-111 SLVLQGGLFLRFI
+111 
-124 LGAVFVGVQR
+124 
-134 PQFDTVCVA
+134 
-143 TNLILP
+143 
-149 IGIVVMVVD
+149 
-158 IAMVMIL
+158 
-165 GTKAFLA
+165 
-172 KKSDAIR
+172 
-179 PELSRTNTLIL
+179 
-190 ITVGLGMW
+190 
-198 TALSTPLFL
+198 
-207 GLKSTGLAVRTI
+207 
-219 LPAIGLLILI
+219 
-229 GIVAL
+229 
-234 TARSFVPP
+234 PP
-242 PSTSGLQ
+242 PSTSGLK
-249 IQKTVSFESTIE
+249 IQKTVSFESTVE

-297 RGIGGLPVEGEL
+297 RGVGGLPVEGEL
-309 FPPMRAQTAPVRAYS
+309 FPPMRAQTAPVMAYS
-324 RKKMTDRAY
+324 KKKMTDRAY
-333 KGGKIVISKPIVQM
+333 KGGKIVISKPIVEM
-347 DAETSNFDNIPTI
+347 DAENSNFDNIPTI

-365 AMKEKERRELMP
+365 AMKEKERRELML
-377 QNPFVNVDIGL
+377 QNPFVNVDLGL
-388 GKAPSPT
+388 GKASSPT
-395 EVTRK
+395 EVARK

-425 EPAFAMTSAVQLSPG
+425 EPAFAVTSAVQLSPG

-481 AALAAP
+481 AALVAP
-487 PPPPIPSLQKRL
+487 PPPPIPSLQTRL
-499 EEDRAMSGTAAASH
+499 EQDRAMPGAAAVSH

-535 GPKSAKVAAPRPPP
+535 GPKSAKIAAPRPPP
-549 RPPAPA
+549 PPPAPA
-555 APPASVDQ
+555 TSVDQ
-563 VWVDPRTATLP
+563 FWVDPRTATLP

-599 PDTKTPLQRRAT
+599 PETKTPLQRRAT

-627 GERGTVH
+627 GDRGTMH
-634 ERQIMFMNSEED
+634 ERQIMFMNHEED

-651 AAAKM
+651 AVANM
-656 EAEEESES
+656 EAEEES

-687 SELLGLSIDP
+687 SELLGLGISIDP

-744 FVPDLP
+744 FVPDMP
-750 VVPVE
+750 IVPVE
-755 YQSQQS
+755 YQGQQP

-780 PNEGLARMP
+780 PNEGLTRMP

-830 EETIGRNSTV
+830 EETIGRNSEV
-840 AFSSDPKPARVST
+840 AFSSDPKAARVST

-859 ERLTRHESV
+859 DRLTRHESV

-884 NMPGEKRSVA
+884 NMPGDQRAVVQEK
-894 QDESEAEDVPF
+894 SEAEDVPF

-912 ESPRSMESDVQL
+912 ESPNSLLSDVQL

-944 SQLKI
+944 SQLKD

-991 EQLKHLDLENGDARA
+991 EQLKQLDLEKGDARA

-1036 DYSQGSPSTT
+1036 DYAPGSPSTT

-1083 KEHAENRLS
+1083 KEHAKNRLS

-1101 ETLDSG
+1101 ETLESG

-1145 SGAESDNDSMVE
+1145 SGAESDADSMVE
-1157 GLGAA
+1157 GFGAA
-1162 KDGSTALMP
+1162 RDGSTALMP
-1171 RATSFLALDEVL
+1171 RATSFLALDDVL
-1183 SPFEDV
+1183 SPSEDI
-1189 QNKSNAPVEFED
+1189 QSKPNASVEFEE
-1201 VSLMTPK
+1201 VALMTPK
-1208 ALPAPIVAQPEETM
+1208 AQPAPIAAQPEEIK

-1241 EESSPVSA
+1241 EEHSPVSA
-1249 PVPAPAPRPRQVIR
+1249 APAPAPAPAPRPRQVIR

-1275 PDIVENPQ
+1275 PDIVENPE

-1297 PWGEKSDLARIP
+1297 PWGEKSDSARIP

-1316 GTMTSGRAPMNS
+1316 GTMTSGRAPINS
-1328 IQEKKLPPA
+1328 IQEKQLPPA

-1344 DEFENGLDDYENE
+1344 DEFANGLDDYENE

-1394 ADQAPAED
+1394 EDQAPAED
-1402 ELSPASSP
+1402 ELSP
-1410 VRDVVVE
+1410 VRDVVE
-1417 SVKEEVYDF
+1417 SVKEEVYEII
-1426 VPGTL
+1426 PGTL
-1431 ASSESSSDISL
+1431 ASSESSSDITL
-1442 QVPTLWTADM
+1442 QVPTLWTADL
-1452 KDSRMGLGLPQPS
+1452 KDSRMGLGLPQPN

-1471 YFAIAPRQA
+1471 YFAVAPRQA

-1515 APETKA
+1515 APEAKA
-1521 VKSASKIVSLVWSP
+1521 AKPASKMVNLVWSP
-1535 LKPTNISSLGLPQ
+1535 LKPAKVSSLGLPQ
-1548 PVDSLWTAYIPEATR
+1548 PVESLWTAYIPEATR

-1574 PVITS
+1574 AVITS
-1579 TSLWSLKRSVKS
+1579 TSLWSLERIVKS
-1591 SASAGVWTHANEVE
+1591 SASSGVWTPANK
-1605 AEQLTAAT
+1605 AETEQRAAAA

-1631 QPELSVWDLY
+1631 QPELSVWNLY

-1656 PPATIETTS
+1656 SPATIETTS
-1665 LWKQSPAVKH
+1665 LWKQSPVVER
-1675 SASNGVWSLVEKIET
+1675 SASNGVWSPVEKIET
-1690 EVLTTTAASL
+1690 EMLTIIATTASL

-1705 RARTTVGLPQPEPSV
+1705 RARATVGLPQPEPNV

-1729 RPAPKAARMLPPAVI
+1729 RPAPKAARMLSPAVI
-1744 ETTSLWKLSSVTK
+1744 ETTSLWKLSSITK
-1757 SSVSQ
+1757 SGVSQ
-1762 GVWSPALKEEEAI
+1762 GVWSPAPKEEEVI
-1775 ITPEASSVAS
+1775 ITSEVSVAS
-1785 SLWLPISA
+1785 SLWMPIPA

-1802 QPDIQAWAAYIST
+1802 QPDIQAWNAYIST
-1815 DSRVARRAP
+1815 ESRVARRAP

-1829 QQVTIQT
+1829 EVTLQS

-1846 TIEMFSSANMWSLKI
+1846 TIEMFSSANLWSLKM

-1878 SQPDAKVWNAYIAL
+1878 PQPDAKVWDAYIAL
-1892 PSRSTHRAV
+1892 PSRSTHRAITE
-1901 NVSEA
+1901 SESD
-1906 ENITSTSL
+1906 NITSTAL
-1914 WQPLPTAVP
+1914 WRPLPAALP
-1923 YSGGVWAPKS
+1923 YLGGVWAPKS
-1933 LVAKT
+1933 LVAKP
-1938 SHESH
+1938 SH
-1943 AETSLKVAKALWASS
+1943 AKTADMAKALWSSS
-1958 PEQAHSVGLPQPD
+1958 PEKTRSVGLPQPD
-1971 AKVWDMYLLLPA
+1971 AKIWDMYLLLPA

-2003 RPLPAAIPY
+2003 
-2012 SGAVWA
+2012 V
-2018 PKSLIAKPS
+2018 
-2027 PAKTSQMAKA
+2027 
-2037 LWSPS
+2037 
-2042 PEKTR
+2042 
-2047 SVGLSQPDAQ
+2047 
-2057 VWDMYLLLPARE
+2057 
-2069 YRKAYLP
+2069 
-2076 RPSMITSTSLW
+2076 
-2087 APTPS
+2087 PTPS
-2092 VETPSGGVW
+2092 IETPSGGVW
-2101 KAKSAPLTAKSSLV
+2101 KAKSEPSLV
-2115 KPALAVVEDL
+2115 KPAIAVVKDL

-2138 LPQPD
+2138 LPQPQV
-2143 AEFWNA
+2143 WSA
-2149 YLVPAGRR
+2149 YLVSAGRR
-2157 QRVAHVPKTVVTIT
+2157 QRIAHPPKAVVAIT

-2176 TPTLSTKVPSTGV
+2176 TRTLSTKVPSTGV
-2189 WQPKS
+2189 WQPESVKET
-2194 IPVNVPAKQPS
+2194 S
-2205 RTSIK
+2205 RTAAKAKEIG
-2210 TKKIS
+2210 
-2215 SSLWTQLSTAK
+2215 SSLWTKLSTAK
-2226 PSVGLPQPISDIW
+2226 PSVGLPQPVSEIW
-2239 NAYISPLTSA
+2239 NSYISPLTSA
-2249 MSTSRRVF
+2249 TSTSRRVF

-2270 SLPSKTEAAAGSL
+2270 SLPSNTEAAAGYL
-2283 WCPAETKRPVTQTV
+2283 WCPKQMPAETKRSVTQNI
-2297 VRAVTVSSSPATAT
+2297 VRAVTVSSSPVAATAT
-2311 PTSVAAES
+2311 PTSVAAKS
-2319 SVSSEARKT
+2319 PVSSETRTT

-2333 VPVLMTQEQWNSA
+2333 VPVFMTQEQWNSA

-2355 RDDSSLNQWA
+2355 KDDSSLNQWA
-2365 LPSSSSSKN
+2365 LPSSSSKN
-2374 VTRLNRSQ
+2374 TTRLNRSQ

-2391 PSVMALISEY
+2391 PSVMALISEC
-2401 PSATTSSS
+2401 PSTTTSP
-2409 STSSSRKGLGRS
+2409 SSRKGLGRS

-2437 NSSKAS
+2437 NTSKAS
-2443 IVEPQPAAFLW
+2443 SISLPQPAAFLW

-2463 ASSPMWQPPRRS
+2463 ASSSSMWQPPRRS
-2475 HADVQLPPSFSI
+2475 RADVQLPPSFSM
-2487 LLLPSPRRTAGR
+2487 LLLPSPRRRTAGR

-2507 SFRSGQ
+2507 SFSSGQ

>member
-15 VFGLVV
+15 VLIVNPCSGLVV

-43 LRLALVVFLATST
+43 LRLALVFFLATST

-68 SHNVTS
+68 PHNVTS

-94 EQFLLWGVN
+94 EQFLLWAVN

-134 PQFDTVCVA
+134 PQFDPVCVA

-190 ITVGLGMW
+190 VTVGLGVW

-234 TARSFVPP
+234 TAKSFVPP
-242 PSTSGLQ
+242 PSTSGLK
-249 IQKTVSFESTIE
+249 IQKTVSFESTVE

-297 RGIGGLPVEGEL
+297 RGIGGLPIEGEL

-347 DAETSNFDNIPTI
+347 DAETSNFDNIPTV

-481 AALAAP
+481 AALVAP
-487 PPPPIPSLQKRL
+487 PPPPVPSLQTRL
-499 EEDRAMSGTAAASH
+499 EEDRAMSGAAAVSH

-549 RPPAPA
+549 RLPAPA
-555 APPASVDQ
+555 APPTSVDQ
-563 VWVDPRTATLP
+563 FWVDPRTATLP

-627 GERGTVH
+627 GER
-634 ERQIMFMNSEED
+634 QIMFLNSEED

-651 AAAKM
+651 AAAKL
-656 EAEEESES
+656 EAEEES

-780 PNEGLARMP
+780 PNEGLTRMP

-840 AFSSDPKPARVST
+840 AFSSDPKAARVST

-868 DSELSLMLRMA
+868 DSELSMMLRMA

-884 NMPGEKRSVA
+884 NMPGENRSVA
-894 QDESEAEDVPF
+894 QEKSEAEDVPF

-912 ESPRSMESDVQL
+912 ESPRSMESNVQL

-934 RVGEELPSFS
+934 RVGEQLPSFS

-991 EQLKHLDLENGDARA
+991 EQLKRLDLENGDARA

-1083 KEHAENRLS
+1083 KEHAENRMS

-1101 ETLDSG
+1101 EPLESG

-1119 GKMNLLSVNTRTM
+1119 GKMSLLSVNTRTM

-1157 GLGAA
+1157 GIGAA

-1171 RATSFLALDEVL
+1171 RATSFLALDDVL
-1183 SPFEDV
+1183 SPSEDV
-1189 QNKSNAPVEFED
+1189 QNKSNAPIEFED

-1208 ALPAPIVAQPEETM
+1208 ALPAPIVAQPEEIK

-1249 PVPAPAPRPRQVIR
+1249 PAPAPAPAPRPRQVIR

-1328 IQEKKLPPA
+1328 IQEKQLPSA

-1344 DEFENGLDDYENE
+1344 DELENGLDDYENE

-1394 ADQAPAED
+1394 EDQAPAED

-1410 VRDVVVE
+1410 VRDVVE
-1417 SVKEEVYDF
+1417 SAKEEVYDF

-1431 ASSESSSDISL
+1431 ASSKSSSDISL

-1471 YFAIAPRQA
+1471 YFAVAPRQA

-1485 VVDEPTQLSSVSLWT
+1485 VVDEPTQLSSVSLWA
-1500 ATATDASMYTSGVWR
+1500 ATATGASMYTSGVWR

-1521 VKSASKIVSLVWSP
+1521 AKPVSKIVSLVWSP
-1535 LKPTNISSLGLPQ
+1535 LKLTKTSSPGLPQ
-1548 PVDSLWTAYIPEATR
+1548 PVDSLWAAYIPEAAR

-1574 PVITS
+1574 AVITS
-1579 TSLWSLKRSVKS
+1579 TSLWSLKKAVKP
-1591 SASAGVWTHANEVE
+1591 SASTGVWTPANEVE
-1605 AEQLTAAT
+1605 AEQLTVAT

-1665 LWKQSPAVKH
+1665 LWKQSPAVKR
-1675 SASNGVWSLVEKIET
+1675 SASNGVWSPVEKIET
-1690 EVLTTTAASL
+1690 EVLTIIATAASL

-1705 RARTTVGLPQPEPSV
+1705 RARATVGLPQPEPSV
-1720 WKSYIPVVA
+1720 WKSYIPMVA
-1729 RPAPKAARMLPPAVI
+1729 RAAPKAARMLPPAVI
-1744 ETTSLWKLSSVTK
+1744 ETTSLWRLSSVTK

-1762 GVWSPALKEEEAI
+1762 GVWSPAPKEEEAV

-1785 SLWLPISA
+1785 SLWSPISA
-1793 PRGNPWSLP
+1793 PRGNSWSLP

-1824 QAQQQ
+1824 RAQQQ
-1829 QQVTIQT
+1829 QEATIQT
-1836 SSMWSIEPSR
+1836 SSMWSVETLR
-1846 TIEMFSSANMWSLKI
+1846 TIYMFSSANLWSLKM
-1861 TTLLWAPAVS
+1861 TTLLWAPAVP

-1878 SQPDAKVWNAYIAL
+1878 PQPDAKAWNAYIAL
-1892 PSRSTHRAV
+1892 PSRSTRRAI

-1914 WQPLPTAVP
+1914 WRPLPAALP
-1923 YSGGVWAPKS
+1923 YSGGVWTPKS
-1933 LVAKT
+1933 LVAKP
-1938 SHESH
+1938 SQQSH
-1943 AETSLKVAKALWASS
+1943 ADTCLKAAKALWASS
-1958 PEQAHSVGLPQPD
+1958 PEQPRSVGLPQPD
-1971 AKVWDMYLLLPA
+1971 AHIWDMYLLLPA

-2003 RPLPAAIPY
+2003 RPTPAALPY
-2012 SGAVWA
+2012 SGGVWA

-2027 PAKTSQMAKA
+2027 PAKMAKA

-2042 PEKTR
+2042 PAKTR
-2047 SVGLSQPDAQ
+2047 SVGLSQPDTQ
-2057 VWDMYLLLPARE
+2057 VWDMYLLLPARD

-2076 RPSMITSTSLW
+2076 RPAMITSTSLW
-2087 APTPS
+2087 TPTPG

-2101 KAKSAPLTAKSSLV
+2101 KAKSSLV

-2138 LPQPD
+2138 LPQP
-2143 AEFWNA
+2143 ESWSA

-2157 QRVAHVPKTVVTIT
+2157 QRIAHVPKAVTTIT

-2176 TPTLSTKVPSTGV
+2176 TLTLSTKVPSTGV

-2194 IPVNVPAKQPS
+2194 KQSS
-2205 RTSIK
+2205 RNSIK
-2210 TKKIS
+2210 TKIG
-2215 SSLWTQLSTAK
+2215 SSLWTQQSTVK
-2226 PSVGLPQPISDIW
+2226 PSVGLPQPISETW

-2249 MSTSRRVF
+2249 TSTSRRVF

-2270 SLPSKTEAAAGSL
+2270 SVPSKTEAAAGHL
-2283 WCPAETKRPVTQTV
+2283 WCPAETKRPVTQNV
-2297 VRAVTVSSSPATAT
+2297 VRAVTVSNSPVTAT
-2311 PTSVAAES
+2311 PTSVVQAAES
-2319 SVSSEARKT
+2319 PVSSETRAT

-2333 VPVLMTQEQWNSA
+2333 VPVFMTQEQWNSA

-2365 LPSSSSSKN
+2365 LPSSSSSN
-2374 VTRLNRSQ
+2374 NATRLNRSQ

-2401 PSATTSSS
+2401 PSTSTSTTAAS

-2426 LPSSRR
+2426 LPASRR

-2443 IVEPQPAAFLW
+2443 TVEPQPAAFLW
-2454 TKPASASDK
+2454 TKPASASDN
-2463 ASSPMWQPPRRS
+2463 SSSSMWQPPRRS
-2475 HADVQLPPSFSI
+2475 RADVQLPPSFSI
-2487 LLLPSPRRTAGR
+2487 LLLTSPRRTAGR
-2499 KTDIAIPT
+2499 KTDIAIST
-2507 SFRSGQ
+2507 SFRPGQ